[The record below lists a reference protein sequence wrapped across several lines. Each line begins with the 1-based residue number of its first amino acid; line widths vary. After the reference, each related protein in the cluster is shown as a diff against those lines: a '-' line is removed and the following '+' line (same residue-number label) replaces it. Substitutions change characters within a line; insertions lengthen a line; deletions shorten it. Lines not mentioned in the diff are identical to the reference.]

1 MKNEM
6 LMIWF
11 GWPKVVTGD
20 CLHFRVPFYEVYQC
34 LISETDVESFAL
46 EGRDSVAEVSF
57 QYEIDCSARVLE
69 NVIMK
74 NYVACF
80 YVVAFYSRPHS
91 CSLCTHSGCIRNC
104 AVSCAKQTH
113 SLSDRLDDFQYLFV
127 AGDDVV
133 GRAV

>member
-69 NVIMK
+69 NVIVK
-74 NYVACF
+74 NYVACL
-80 YVVAFYSRPHS
+80 YVVAFYSGPHS
-91 CSLCTHSGCIRNC
+91 CSLCTH
-104 AVSCAKQTH
+104 
-113 SLSDRLDDFQYLFV
+113 V
-127 AGDDVV
+127 AMRPKPPGFLCNK
-133 GRAV
+133 RAHFPTGWTIFSICS